1 MIQRKNSINGQN
13 MSDPQPIDSD
23 LITQKITRFGI
34 SLILVVGGIIFAF
47 WLFATVVPVSKV
59 SAQTPPLLAFQSTS
73 IDAAEGVGQVQVVV
87 QLTGTPTDTVTVNY
101 ESFFGSASGA
111 DYTSV
116 SGQLTFNTTTV
127 TRTITINI
135 SNDTIDEPTEF
146 FYLRLLNPVN
156 AVLGTPN
163 QLQINIIDDDNPPA
177 PTATSGGIIFL
188 DAYEPNNTFAQ
199 SYSVG
204 VGASTCGITF
214 WPAGDVDYFHFF
226 AKRGSTY
233 RVFTKDLT
241 PGIDTVLT
249 LYNSSGSQIA
259 RNDDVGEIG
268 TVRSEV
274 QFTAG
279 ADGFYYAFITNKN
292 PSDPTG
298 KTYCFEVLEVAAPT
312 ATPSQTPM
320 AGADAC
326 EFNSTID
333 HACIIAKDVVY
344 NLSFVPTLGSHQ
356 DTDLFWLWMKP
367 GLYYT
372 CKTLN
377 LSPYNDTNMIFLDQK
392 GNSFVPNLG
401 NDDKAPGDYGS
412 KLSILAPYTGFLT
425 IMVGPVNPPPYEESS
440 LYTYELLCTEL
451 AATPTPT
458 ATPTFT
464 PRPFVPPTTGG
475 TGGTGGTQ
483 ATATPDP
490 SQLPSP
496 TPFDPSSIF
505 LTLTPA
511 PPAQVVI
518 NPLPTAT
525 PEVGGGRLTTVNVT
539 LYYDSNQNFMPE
551 LTEGIVDVAVALYDN
566 TTGQLLAFGYTNET
580 GSIRFE
586 NIAATGALR
595 VSVPYL
601 NYSQVVFGDNSN
613 ILLRV
618 APQQLPGAIP

>member
-23 LITQKITRFGI
+23 LIAQKITRFGI
-34 SLILVVGGIIFAF
+34 SLIVVVGVITFAL
-47 WLFATVVPVSKV
+47 WLLVAVAPVSRV

-73 IDAAEGVGQVQVVV
+73 IDAAEGVGQVEVVV
-87 QLTGTPTDTVTVNY
+87 GLTGTPTTTVTVNY
-101 ESFFGSASGA
+101 ESFFGSASGS

-116 SGQLTFNTTTV
+116 SGQLSFPVGTI

-135 SNDTIDEPTEF
+135 SNDTTDEPTEF
-146 FYLRLLNPVN
+146 FYIRLLNPTF

-177 PTATSGGIIFL
+177 PTATSGGTIFL

-204 VGASTCGITF
+204 VGASTCSITF

-226 AKRGSTY
+226 AKKGSTY
-233 RVFTKDLT
+233 RVFTKDLS

-279 ADGFYYAFITNKN
+279 ADGFYYAYITNKN

-312 ATPSQTPM
+312 ATPSQTPV

-326 EFNSTID
+326 EYNSTLQY
-333 HACIIAKDVVY
+333 ACIIAKDVVY
-344 NLSFVPTLGSHQ
+344 NLSFVPTLGSSQ
-356 DTDLFWLWMKP
+356 DTDYFWLWMKP

-372 CKTLN
+372 CETLN
-377 LSPYNDTNMIFLDQK
+377 LSPYNDTNMIFLDQN
-392 GNSFVPNLG
+392 GHDFVPQLG

-412 KLSILAPYTGFLT
+412 KLSILAPYTGYLS
-425 IMVGPVNPPPYEESS
+425 IVVGPVNPPPYEESY
-440 LYTYELLCTEL
+440 LYTYELLCIEE

-458 ATPTFT
+458 ATATQPY
-464 PRPFVPPTTGG
+464 VPPVNGGG
-475 TGGTGGTQ
+475 TGGVVSTSTPTPTPVGSEF
-483 ATATPDP
+483 AT
-490 SQLPSP
+490 P

-525 PEVGGGRLTTVNVT
+525 PEAGGGRLTTVNVT
-539 LYYDSNQNFMPE
+539 LYYDSNGNFMPE